1 MRTRINIAVK
11 MNDGETTNIYESIIN
26 TDLFGLGDSLN
37 LGNWGKKKS
46 TVMLLTYMTKGKR

>member
-1 MRTRINIAVK
+1 

-37 LGNWGKKKS
+37 LGIWGIKKS
-46 TVMLLTYMTKGKR
+46 TLMLLTYMTKGKR